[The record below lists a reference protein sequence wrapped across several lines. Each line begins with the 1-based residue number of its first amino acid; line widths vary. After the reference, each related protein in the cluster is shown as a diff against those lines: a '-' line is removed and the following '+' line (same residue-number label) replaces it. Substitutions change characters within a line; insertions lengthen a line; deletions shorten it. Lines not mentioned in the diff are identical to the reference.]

1 MVSLEV
7 VRMGKKCLGLVV
19 VLLLL
24 ATAWSTPAQAQR
36 SVSRAAPV
44 ITSFELSSLDL
55 YPVVRDDYKDSV
67 SFSWSSDDI
76 SPGRVDVIDPSG
88 VVVASFYDTYGS
100 GDGTWNGKDQAG
112 NTVGVGT
119 YRLRLTVTNSQDG
132 SSATSE
138 RFLEVRSD
146 FIRKKIREHVLGHKA
161 DRKTHSPGCSV
172 GRFGIAV
179 QLECNGGRFAQAQFV
194 FKVPRDARRFKVR
207 YDDFFSGYSP
217 GTYTR
222 RGVRVRPTR
231 FVVTVRVTGNYGTI
245 LDAVDVIYTARVQR

>member
-1 MVSLEV
+1 
-7 VRMGKKCLGLVV
+7 MGRIGLRSVV
-19 VLLLL
+19 VALLL
-24 ATAWSTPAQAQR
+24 AVVPHTPASAQTKDWR
-36 SVSRAAPV
+36 TAPV
-44 ITSFELSSLDL
+44 ITTFELSSLDL
-55 YPVVRDDYKDSV
+55 YPTVRDDYKDSV

-76 SPGRVDVIDPSG
+76 SPGRVDVVDPNG

-112 NTVGVGT
+112 NTVGIGT
-119 YRLRLTVTNSQDG
+119 YRLRLIVTNSQDG

-138 RFLEVRSD
+138 RVLEVKSD
-146 FIRKKIREHVLGHKA
+146 SVKQKVRIQVLGHKA
-161 DRKTHSPGCSV
+161 NRKTHSPGCSV

-194 FKVPRDARRFKVR
+194 FKVPRDARGFKVR

-231 FVVTVRVTGNYGTI
+231 YVVTVRVTGNYGTI
-245 LDAVDVIYTARVQR
+245 LDAVDVVYTARVQR